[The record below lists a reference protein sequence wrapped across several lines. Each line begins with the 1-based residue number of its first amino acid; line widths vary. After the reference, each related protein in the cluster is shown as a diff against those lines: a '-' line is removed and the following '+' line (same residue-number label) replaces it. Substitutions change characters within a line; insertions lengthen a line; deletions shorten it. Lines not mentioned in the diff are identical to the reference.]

1 MDGFSGGFGAADG
14 YAATEGK
21 DLITFHKSVVL
32 TGAELGNGRAAYFR
46 KDGTLLEG

>member
-1 MDGFSGGFGAADG
+1 MDGFSGGLGTDDG

-21 DLITFHKSVVL
+21 DSITFHKSVVL
-32 TGAELGNGRAAYFR
+32 TGAELGKDAAAYFR